1 MYIHERNNWYDFNWD
16 ASRLIYALAE
26 LRHLQGRLLGQ
37 MESLGFEFG
46 EKATFETLISD
57 VIETSKI
64 EGEFLNPESV
74 RSSIANKLGIEGAEF
89 VSVPRNVEGIV
100 DVLLDAT
107 QNCAKPFLE
116 ERLLGWHNA
125 LFQSG
130 YSGYLKIDVA
140 KYRSVGMKVVSGVL
154 GKEKVHFEAPSPD
167 RVKHEM
173 DVFLGWIESKT
184 EIDNVL
190 KAAIAHL
197 WFITIHPFDDG
208 NGRLARAIMDMLLAR
223 SENSK
228 IRFYSVSNQIYKEHK
243 QYNLILERTQKGTG
257 DITDYLLWFI
267 ECLKRAILASE
278 SNLAIILDKARF
290 WDKFRFI
297 SINERQRFVINY
309 LYDNYSN
316 EKGFLRSSVYAKLV
330 KCSTDTALRDL
341 QDLVGKE
348 MLISE
353 DNGKKTNYIVA
364 SPGKFRIPNI
374 GSRTV

>member
-1 MYIHERNNWYDFNWD
+1 MYVHERNNWYDFNWD
-16 ASRLIYALAE
+16 ASRLLYALAE

-107 QNCAKPFLE
+107 QNYALALTE

-125 LFQSG
+125 LFQTG

-140 KYRSVGMKVVSGVL
+140 KYRSVGMKVVSGSL
-154 GKEKVHFEAPSPD
+154 GKEKIHFEAPGPD
-167 RVKHEM
+167 RVKYEM

-208 NGRLARAIMDMLLAR
+208 NGRLARAIMDMLLAQ

-243 QYNLILERTQKGTG
+243 QYNLILERTQKGSG

-267 ECLKRAILASE
+267 ECLKRAMLASE
-278 SNLAIILDKARF
+278 SNLEIILDKARF
-290 WDKFRFI
+290 WDKFRFT

-309 LYDNYSN
+309 VYDNYSN
-316 EKGFLRSSVYAKLV
+316 ETGFLRSSVYAKLV

-348 MLISE
+348 MLLSE
-353 DNGKKTNYIVA
+353 DSGKKTNYIIA
-364 SPGKFRIPNI
+364 SPGKIRIPNI
-374 GSRTV
+374 RR